1 MHPPKIARKC
11 RFPSDENLM
20 CNFNSGNGLTDPK
33 SVSQDTKLILNV
45 LEINKIWVKPFF
57 FRPPSSSQPKN
68 SFLART
74 VSFFGGFF
82 KERYEIAQED
92 LLLQMRHVPNVSETS
107 TLYSPPL
114 LTTSFYDILKLNQKI
129 LTKKKV
135 ISKISVDSNF
145 TFTRNFTFTS
155 YAMHDYLYWHCSIDY
170 CVKLKAY
177 MYSMISNRA
186 LWKFW

>member
-45 LEINKIWVKPFF
+45 FEINKIWVKPFF

-74 VSFFGGFF
+74 VSFFGRFF

-114 LTTSFYDILKLNQKI
+114 MKI
-129 LTKKKV
+129 Q
-135 ISKISVDSNF
+135 I
-145 TFTRNFTFTS
+145 
-155 YAMHDYLYWHCSIDY
+155 
-170 CVKLKAY
+170 
-177 MYSMISNRA
+177 
-186 LWKFW
+186 WKFENNFGLATFHGYLLKNMTCDLFRVL